1 MQVIQVMTSRP
12 EFTDADTSIRD
23 VAQRM
28 LEQESG
34 FVPIADGETLVGVIT
49 DRDMALRML
58 TEGKNA
64 GDSISSIMTKDI
76 LYCYEQDDITE
87 ALRQMREHHVQR
99 LIVLDN
105 PNDKDFIGV
114 VSLSDIADKCDTA
127 EMAKRIVECCK
138 HYH

>member
-1 MQVIQVMTSRP
+1 MQVSQVMTSRP

-23 VAQRM
+23 VALRM

-34 FVPIADGETLVGVIT
+34 FIPIADGETLVGVIT
-49 DRDMALRML
+49 DHDMALRTL
-58 TEGKNA
+58 AAGKSA
-64 GDSISSIMTKDI
+64 DDKVSTIMTKDI
-76 LYCYEQDDITE
+76 LFCYEQDEITDV
-87 ALRQMREHHVQR
+87 LRQMHEFHVQR

-105 PNDKDFIGV
+105 PTDKDFIGV

-138 HYH
+138 HYR

>member
-1 MQVIQVMTSRP
+1 MQVSQVMTSRP
-12 EFTDADTSIRD
+12 EFTDADTSIRE

-49 DRDMALRML
+49 DRDMALRTL
-58 TEGKNA
+58 AHGKA
-64 GDSISSIMTKDI
+64 ADDKISTIMTRDI
-76 LYCYEQDDITE
+76 LFCYEQDEISDV
-87 ALRQMREHHVQR
+87 LRQMREKQVQR
-99 LIVLDN
+99 LVVLDN

-114 VSLSDIADKCDTA
+114 VSLSDIADKCDST
-127 EMAKRIVECCK
+127 EMAKRVVECCK

>member
-1 MQVIQVMTSRP
+1 MQVSQVMTSRP
-12 EFTDADTSIRD
+12 EFTDADTSIRE

-49 DRDMALRML
+49 DRDMALRTL
-58 TEGKNA
+58 AHGKA
-64 GDSISSIMTKDI
+64 ADDKISTIMTRDI
-76 LYCYEQDDITE
+76 LFCYEQDEISDV
-87 ALRQMREHHVQR
+87 LRQMREKQVQR
-99 LIVLDN
+99 LVVLVN

-114 VSLSDIADKCDTA
+114 VSLSDIADKCDSA
-127 EMAKRIVECCK
+127 EMAKRVVECCK

>member
-1 MQVIQVMTSRP
+1 MQVSQVMTSRP
-12 EFTDADTSIRD
+12 EFTDANVSIQD

-34 FVPIADGETLVGVIT
+34 FVPIADDENLVGVIT
-49 DRDMALRML
+49 DRDMALRTL
-58 TEGKNA
+58 AQGKS
-64 GDSISSIMTKDI
+64 GDDKISTIMTRDI
-76 LYCYEQDDITE
+76 LFCYEQDEITE
-87 ALRQMREHHVQR
+87 VLRKMRENQVQR

-114 VSLSDIADKCDTA
+114 VSLSDIADKCDSA

-138 HYH
+138 HYR